1 MEKDS
6 LTLDF
11 ARFQANVE
19 VHSAHYSG
27 HLNRAGGGVV
37 NGVDIC
43 SGSFPMSQFFASDGR
58 SIAASAS
65 VLPVNIKG

>member
-37 NGVDIC
+37 NGVDI
-43 SGSFPMSQFFASDGR
+43 
-58 SIAASAS
+58 
-65 VLPVNIKG
+65 